1 MPNSSRNNQET
12 KTGTILLILFEKVL
26 VKVGDCPMM
35 DKNAMPGPWR
45 KKALDYRRDF

>member
-12 KTGTILLILFEKVL
+12 KTGTILLLFENVL

-35 DKNAMPGPWR
+35 DKNAMP
-45 KKALDYRRDF
+45 

>member
-12 KTGTILLILFEKVL
+12 KTGTILLFENVL

-35 DKNAMPGPWR
+35 DKNAMP
-45 KKALDYRRDF
+45 